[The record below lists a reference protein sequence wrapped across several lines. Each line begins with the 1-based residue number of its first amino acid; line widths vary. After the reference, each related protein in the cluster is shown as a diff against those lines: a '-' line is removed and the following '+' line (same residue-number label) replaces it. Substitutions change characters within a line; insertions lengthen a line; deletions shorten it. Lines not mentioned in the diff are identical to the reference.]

1 MAEKLNAFIALYNK
15 KAEEQLAKKTEAFEK
30 FKNLKLE
37 ASKLTPAIDPATG
50 KPAEIKYGSYPTFG
64 DYINALYTDQGLNDS
79 LFQNTATLQFND
91 LEKSIKDQLFKLAR
105 APIQY
110 RNALAIKE
118 QGGEKYFKEVR
129 SIIGDELVK
138 QGPGGDLTFDFLI
151 GANSKKSKEEKI
163 KELYDAVEELI
174 DRSGSS
180 IRGPGV
186 LSSEEFYDA
195 IVEAG
200 SPSPSEKKEE
210 SPINAE
216 AAKTEGKEAGSSAI
230 NKTEGEAKA
239 KTESPSSAI
248 TATETTEKKVE
259 SESKVVSS
267 PEAINTSK
275 PEEKT
280 ASTEAKKEPL
290 KTEVQ
295 SEQKAKPVVEP
306 SSAISAKEKPAGQ
319 EIVIGAKEINQL
331 DATRKQE
338 EIKQE
343 KISSVL
349 NKTSLTSEKKTEAQ
363 NILNRFAESR
373 TSPAIN
379 KENKITSAEELSA
392 SFERSKAVA
401 QELGKIGSSSPAV
414 TAPSVST
421 TSTSQ
426 VSNFENT
433 ESSDATETTINQSTT
448 SSSTTASP
456 TTTINAPK
464 NLTEAQQAVIDKY
477 KEKMGILSPE
487 QKAMSAEL
495 QKSIKIENIKAKEA
509 GKTEPVVEKEKIAFN
524 EKIPSSTKIDNTM
537 STQNTMQNLNQPIV
551 KSESPVPVKQEPVS
565 STGPEKE
572 IAASPA
578 QSTAMDVSGMEKR
591 LKNIEMLLNGPLKV
605 VIT

>member
-1 MAEKLNAFIALYNK
+1 MGEKLNRFIAFYTEQATANVNEK
-15 KAEEQLAKKTEAFEK
+15 KAKFDKYKEERQNAIDSLK
-30 FKNLKLE
+30 FPVGGKYPTLGDLVKDMFPENGGVNNDLFNNVY
-37 ASKLTPAIDPATG
+37 SKLA
-50 KPAEIKYGSYPTFG
+50 
-64 DYINALYTDQGLNDS
+64 ALSKEDKEVITKLNKLS
-79 LFQNTATLQFND
+79 
-91 LEKSIKDQLFKLAR
+91 KSQ
-105 APIQY
+105 IQY
-110 RNALAIKE
+110 DNANSLLNK
-118 QGGEKYFKEVR
+118 GGEKYFNELLDVLKEDEKV
-129 SIIGDELVK
+129 SLTDIIKGGIKGLNNFLADLDVVPESPPNIESSQEL
-138 QGPGGDLTFDFLI
+138 F
-151 GANSKKSKEEKI
+151 
-163 KELYDAVEELI
+163 
-174 DRSGSS
+174 
-180 IRGPGV
+180 
-186 LSSEEFYDA
+186 DA
-195 IVEAG
+195 I
-200 SPSPSEKKEE
+200 SELASTAQTTELAK
-210 SPINAE
+210 SPINVE
-216 AAKTEGKEAGSSAI
+216 SAKTEGKEAGSSAI

-259 SESKVVSS
+259 SESKVISS

-306 SSAISAKEKPAGQ
+306 SSAISAKEKPANQ

-392 SFERSKAVA
+392 SFERSKGVA
-401 QELGKIGSSSPAV
+401 QELGKIGGSSPAV

-426 VSNFENT
+426 VANFENT
-433 ESSDATETTINQSTT
+433 ESSAATGTTINQSTT

-524 EKIPSSTKIDNTM
+524 EKIPSSTRIDNTT
-537 STQNTMQNLNQPIV
+537 STQNTMQNLSQPIV
-551 KSESPVPVKQEPVS
+551 KSEPPVPVKQEPVS
-565 STGPEKE
+565 SSEPEKE